1 MQIGSEVMKFEG
13 LKQERETV
21 NVPIPKEVYARGG
34 KVGLDL
40 GASQS
45 PILSYTGSDIELL
58 CSIG

>member
-40 GASQS
+40 GAS
-45 PILSYTGSDIELL
+45 
-58 CSIG
+58 